1 MELPGQSGYARHR
14 TCILPILLSVAVMFL
29 VKVGLDGM
37 QHGASMRSTFV
48 QMEPPANCKV
58 NHPCEYQ
65 GVVDFRVIVMTY
77 NRNESLEKC
86 LRSLEKVD
94 TLVDTMRVE
103 IWIDRS
109 GRGEVDNGTVKV
121 AESFRQRWTKPHLGH
136 TCAIHIREKN
146 AGITG
151 QWTDTW
157 RPKLD
162 SKEIGLLL
170 EDDIDVSPMAY
181 RWLKAVHAKYDDRD
195 DVSGYTIQMQN
206 FRFHGSSKPA
216 TKVVPKSDS
225 VFMYSILGT
234 WGFSPHPKSWRNF
247 QDWVHDAR
255 DNNKIEPIVPGL
267 DQLNRWYGRFK
278 RHQSMWEM
286 WHIYFSYINKLYC
299 IHPNLKAYTGMDNV
313 MLAFNRQ
320 EKGLHYK
327 GTNVLATDAAKL
339 LSHWDASLVKFPE
352 RTIQFAYNGTIHG
365 LLSSS
370 EYS

>member
-1 MELPGQSGYARHR
+1 MIPG
-14 TCILPILLSVAVMFL
+14 
-29 VKVGLDGM
+29 
-37 QHGASMRSTFV
+37 
-48 QMEPPANCKV
+48 
-58 NHPCEYQ
+58 
-65 GVVDFRVIVMTY
+65 
-77 NRNESLEKC
+77 KC
-86 LRSLEKVD
+86 LSFLEKVD
-94 TLVDTMRVE
+94 TLGGTMRVE

-109 GRGEVDNGTVKV
+109 GRGEVDDGTVKV
-121 AESFRQRWTKPHLGH
+121 AESFKQRWTKPHLGH

-157 RPKLD
+157 RPKVG

-170 EDDIDVSPMAY
+170 EDDIDVSPMVY

-267 DQLNRWYGRFK
+267 DQLNRWYNRFSK
-278 RHQSMWEM
+278 QQSMPEM
-286 WHIYFSYINKLYC
+286 WHIYFSYINGLYC
-299 IHPNLKAYTGMDNV
+299 VHPNLEAYTGKHNM
-313 MLAFNRQ
+313 MLAWNRQ
-320 EKGLHYK
+320 EKGLHFK
-327 GTNVLATDAAKL
+327 A
-339 LSHWDASLVKFPE
+339 VKFPE
-352 RTIQFAYNGTIHG
+352 SEHCARWMISSGVRFSVKLDGKKAAIDHTGISKHKQNVDRDGHEKIQHKQLVDKFIKQHNR
-365 LLSSS
+365 
-370 EYS
+370 